1 MSMIK
6 PLIKPYSEIVK
17 TAARLFN
24 ISELDAEIE
33 MDARLRK
40 LKIPK
45 IAVVIY
51 VNWASH
57 NALTAKEI
65 AEEMGLTE
73 AEVRLHLQTIKRK
86 WKYLFYFGP
95 RPRLAINFSDAAI
108 IDIAWIDKELE
119 RLQNLEK

>member
-1 MSMIK
+1 VEKIK

-33 MDARLRK
+33 MDARLRE
-40 LKIPK
+40 LNIPK

-57 NALTAKEI
+57 NVLTIKEI
-65 AEEMGLTE
+65 AEEIGLTE
-73 AEVRLHLQTIKRK
+73 AEGRQHLRTIKRR
-86 WKYLFYFGP
+86 WEHLFTLG
-95 RPRLAINFSDAAI
+95 RTQDT
-108 IDIAWIDKELE
+108 
-119 RLQNLEK
+119 Q